1 MHMNRNAGL
10 FIWVRILRE
19 ESTVTPEQLIG
30 ECRKRGVNIGDGQN
44 FLPEGSTGWFRIT
57 FSYPRSMLELG
68 LWRLKE
74 TLTELKVV
82 SV

>member
-1 MHMNRNAGL
+1 MRNNRNAGL
-10 FIWVRILRE
+10 FVWVRILRE
-19 ESTVTPEQLIG
+19 GSTVTPPQLID

-44 FLPEGSTGWFRIT
+44 FLPEGSSGWFRIT

-74 TLTELKVV
+74 TLAALKLV
-82 SV
+82 